1 MSAQFTKIEGQYL
14 AFIYNYSIMYD
25 RAPAERDLQIF
36 FGVTYPTVH
45 QTIVK
50 LDSKNLINRVP
61 GQARSITLNIDLDS
75 LPRLVRP
82 ISRKT

>member
-1 MSAQFTKIEGQYL
+1 MSTQFTKTDGQYL
-14 AFIYNYSIMYD
+14 VFIYNYSIMHG
-25 RAPAERDLQIF
+25 RALAERDLQRF

-45 QTIVK
+45 QMIVK
-50 LDSKNLINRVP
+50 LDSKNLINRIL
-61 GQARSITLNIDLDS
+61 GAARSITLNIDLDM

>member
-1 MSAQFTKIEGQYL
+1 MSIQFTKTEGQYL
-14 AFIYNYSIMYD
+14 AFIYNYSIMHG
-25 RAPAERDLQIF
+25 RPPAERDLQRF

-45 QTIVK
+45 QMIVK
-50 LDSKNLINRVP
+50 LDSKNLINRIP
-61 GQARSITLNIDLDS
+61 GAARTITLNIDLDI